1 MLRNLSSKTISVAI
15 KTLGCKLN
23 QYESMGIREELEHS
37 GFRVVSP
44 WEPADVYIINTCT
57 VTGQTDRRSRKAV
70 RHVLKINP
78 EARIIVTGCGA
89 QRDQTMWTD
98 IPHVNAVIGN
108 VEKNSISL
116 YVNRVVE
123 GNAGLVDISDIQQA
137 TFARLEISR
146 FGNYSRAFIKIQEG
160 CDRDCSYCVIPSV
173 RGRSRSMDIPGI
185 IDDLTRLVAQNY
197 QEIVLTGIDLGTYGK
212 DLKPQSNL
220 VDLLTQIETID
231 GLARIRLSS
240 IEPMEFNTDLIK
252 IITGSPRICRHFHIP
267 LQSGSDIVLK
277 RMNRSYTISDYANI
291 INKIKILSPDSCIGA
306 DVIVGFPGETDSD
319 FDQAFSFIESLS
331 VDYLHVFPYSDRE
344 GTPSSCFT
352 GKIRPDV
359 IKTRSARLRKLSNAK
374 AEKFRTRFI
383 GQTLPVV
390 IIGLNDKK
398 TGLPQG
404 LSDNY
409 IRVLLKGD
417 IPAKGQLTNVQLKTV
432 NGLECIGY
440 VINNKQQV

>member
-98 IPHVNAVIGN
+98 IPHVSAVIGN
-108 VEKNSISL
+108 IEKNSISL

-123 GNAGLVDISDIQQA
+123 GNAALVDVSDIKKA
-137 TFARLEISR
+137 TFARLKISR
-146 FGNYSRAFIKIQEG
+146 FGSYSRAFVKIQEG

-173 RGRSRSMDIPGI
+173 RGRSRSMDISGI
-185 IDDLTRLVAQNY
+185 IDDLRQLVTQNY

-212 DLKPQSNL
+212 DLKPQSSL
-220 VDLLTQIETID
+220 VDLLTQIETIE
-231 GLARIRLSS
+231 GLARVRLSS
-240 IEPMEFNTDLIK
+240 IEPMEFTTDLIK
-252 IITGSPRICRHFHIP
+252 VITGSPRICRHFHIP

-277 RMNRSYTISDYANI
+277 RMNRSYTIADYANI
-291 INKIKILSPDSCIGA
+291 INKIKHLSPDSCIGA

-319 FDQAFSFIESLS
+319 FDQAYSFIESLS

-344 GTPSSCFT
+344 GTPSSCFAD
-352 GKIRPDV
+352 KIRPDV
-359 IKTRSARLRKLSNAK
+359 IKTRSARLRKLSNVK
-374 AEKFRTRFI
+374 AENFRTRFI

-398 TGLPQG
+398 TGLPQS

-440 VINNKQQV
+440 VINHEKKV